1 LVTYHSD
8 PMHPAS
14 PQPTAI
20 GFRALLRDR
29 AFVQLWTGQIISQ
42 LADKIF
48 LTLQV
53 ALLENTHRYAVPEFM
68 QPIMSSDSR
77 LLLLFIASTIPAI
90 LLGSAAGIF
99 VDRRRK
105 KAILFHCNLWRAV
118 MLILLPF
125 LPGGY
130 LMLVAIV
137 FAESILTQ
145 FFAPAEQSALPFIVR
160 SENLVAANS
169 LFATTMISSIV
180 VGHAVASP
188 IFDLV
193 SQFGQSFGKEITVGI
208 LYFLGA
214 VILGSLPLR
223 ERLHKPET
231 TIHPWQDFK
240 AGLRYL
246 RKSRLVSNAMVQLMM
261 IYSVFASLTVLSI
274 RLTDYVGLRIDQFG
288 FLVASAGIGMVL
300 GASLLNVLHDRL
312 HHRPLPFWGFLSV
325 SLVLFIFAFVN
336 ISLLKPILVSGLGL
350 NLTDDALKLI
360 LRAIALFL
368 SFLLGIGS
376 VFIVIPMQTLIQQ
389 ETPESMRGKV
399 FGFQNNVINIA
410 ISLPLVLTEFFV
422 QKISLSPVLI
432 LISAIVAVVGY
443 STWRTSRKVL
453 QDAI

>member
-1 LVTYHSD
+1 
-8 PMHPAS
+8 MHPAS
-14 PQPTAI
+14 PHPTAI

-29 AFVQLWTGQIISQ
+29 AFMQLWIGQIISQ

-53 ALLENTHRYAVPEFM
+53 ALLENTNRYALPEFLKPWM
-68 QPIMSSDSR
+68 GADSR
-77 LLLLFIASTIPAI
+77 LLLLFIASTVPAI

-105 KAILFHCNLWRAV
+105 KSILFHCNLWRAL

-130 LMLVAIV
+130 VMLVAIV

-145 FFAPAEQSALPFIVR
+145 FFAPAEQSTLPFIVR

-193 SQFGQSFGKEITVGI
+193 SHWSHSFGKEITVGI

-214 VILGSLPLR
+214 VILGSLPMR
-223 ERLHKPET
+223 ERLHKPEVS
-231 TIHPWQDFK
+231 IHPWQDFK

-274 RLTDYVGLRIDQFG
+274 RLTNNVRLRPDQFG

-300 GASLLNVLHDRL
+300 GAAFLNLLHDRL
-312 HHRPLPFWGFLSV
+312 HHRPLPFWGALSV
-325 SLVLFIFAFVN
+325 STVLFAFAFVN
-336 ISLLKPILVSGLGL
+336 INLLKPILVSWLGLGL
-350 NLTDDALKLI
+350 TDDTLKFI
-360 LRAIALFL
+360 LLGMALFL

-376 VFIVIPMQTLIQQ
+376 VLIVIPMQTLIQQ

-410 ISLPLVLTEFFV
+410 ISLPLVLTEFCV
-422 QKISLSPVLI
+422 QKLTLSPVLI
-432 LISAIVAVVGY
+432 LISAIVASVGY
-443 STWRTSRKVL
+443 FTWRTSRRIL